1 MPTDLFSPFLYGQA
15 NAFTHNGI
23 HGNYNNVRF
32 PDEAI
37 NRSAQ
42 PTWGAA
48 SLKTPAAA
56 PSTRLALS
64 LAGLRNPTVVAAQ
77 GSQPVNL
84 KDIGRTAAR
93 PTCEKLWIPQR

>member
-37 NRSAQ
+37 NRSAS
-42 PTWGAA
+42 TWGPA
-48 SLKTPAAA
+48 SVKTPAAA
-56 PSTRLALS
+56 HSTRLARS
-64 LAGLRNPTVVAAQ
+64 SAGAPKSYCRRGTGLPTCK
-77 GSQPVNL
+77 L
-84 KDIGRTAAR
+84 KDVGTIAAR
-93 PTCEKLWIPQR
+93 PSCEKLWVPQR